1 MAFLAKITVE
11 RKLTNIQPNFK
22 EDVTAVEIEPEI
34 EPDNQPEDSEPAEET
49 VEEVEHAEIE
59 HEPEIEAEVAVEE
72 PVELIE
78 PELPPG
84 PKLTNKR
91 PDSVHD
97 TEM

>member
-11 RKLTNIQPNFK
+11 RKLTNIQANFK

-34 EPDNQPEDSEPAEET
+34 EQDNQPEDSEAAEET

-59 HEPEIEAEVAVEE
+59 HEPEIAEVSVEE

-84 PKLTNKR
+84 PKLTKKR

>member
-1 MAFLAKITVE
+1 M
-11 RKLTNIQPNFK
+11 
-22 EDVTAVEIEPEI
+22 TAVEIEPEN
-34 EPDNQPEDSEPAEET
+34 EPDNEPEPAEET

-59 HEPEIEAEVAVEE
+59 HEIVEAEVSVEE

-84 PKLTNKR
+84 PKLTKR

-97 TEM
+97 TEMWNKCIQAKKNK